1 MIAQDRIEINPG
13 VMLGKPV
20 VRGTRLTVELIL
32 RKLAD
37 GASEQDL
44 LDAYPSLTVE
54 GIHAALR
61 YGAEAVA
68 HEDVELQP
76 AYPMVSES

>member
-1 MIAQDRIEINPG
+1 MTVNDRIEINPD

-20 VRGTRLTVELIL
+20 VRGTRVTVEIIL

-44 LDAYPSLTVE
+44 LDAYPRLTRQD
-54 GIHAALR
+54 IHAAMRFAADSL
-61 YGAEAVA
+61 A
-68 HEDVELQP
+68 HEDIVLSP
-76 AYPMVSES
+76 TGTDRSRS